1 MTTPEPPRLDSAAL
15 ERVLHRAA
23 EMQAAETD
31 VGDGLTEGEVL
42 DLGRQVGIPGRLLQ
56 QAMLEER
63 SRVALSRPA
72 TLLDAWVGPGE
83 VLAQRVIMGDPDAVE
98 RALLQWMEK
107 HELVSLQR
115 QQPGR
120 ISWERLGGMQAALK
134 RGASVFQSGTSRFML
149 ARAELVSATIT
160 PLENGYCH
168 VALTATMK
176 EARRSALGGALAW
189 TGFGAAGTGVLA
201 VLGAML
207 VVTPIPL
214 IGGAIIGYVVTRG
227 YPPVAHRVQLG
238 LERVLDFLERGAVK
252 PSHQLPPRGP
262 GLVELLTSEVR
273 RALTAPPSSG
283 PTGGKRKP

>member
-31 VGDGLTEGEVL
+31 VGEGLTEREVL
-42 DLGRQVGIPGRLLQ
+42 ELGRQVGIPGRLLQ

-83 VLAQRVIMGDPDAVE
+83 VLAQRVVMGDPEAVE
-98 RALLQWMEK
+98 RALLHWMEK

-115 QQPGR
+115 QQRGR

-134 RGASVFQSGTSRFML
+134 RGASVFQSGASRFML
-149 ARAELVSATIT
+149 ARADLISATVT

-168 VALTATMK
+168 VALTATLTD
-176 EARRSALGGALAW
+176 ARRSAIGGAVAAA
-189 TGFGAAGTGVLA
+189 GFGAAGSGVLA
-201 VLGAML
+201 VLGAMM
-207 VVTPIPL
+207 VITPIPL
-214 IGGAIIGYVVTRG
+214 IGGAVIGYFVTRG
-227 YPPVAHRVQLG
+227 YPPVAQRVQLG
-238 LERVLDFLERGAVK
+238 LERVLDFVERGAVK
-252 PSHQLPPRGP
+252 SSHQLPPRGP

-273 RALTAPPSSG
+273 RALTAPPGPGSSG
-283 PTGGKRKP
+283 TPRKP